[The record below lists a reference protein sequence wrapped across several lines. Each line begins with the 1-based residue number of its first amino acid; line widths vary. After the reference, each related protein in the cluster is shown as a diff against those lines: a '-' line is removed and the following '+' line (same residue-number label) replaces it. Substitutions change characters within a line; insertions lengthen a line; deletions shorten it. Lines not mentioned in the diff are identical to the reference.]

1 MSYVLFVV
9 RRHVRSRRRGG
20 FLSFISLFSILGVA
34 IGTAALIIALSILG
48 GFEREIKTKVIQFTS
63 HVQVTGF
70 ESEPLRSYQAA
81 ITELRDSISSITE
94 ITPFVSREAMIK
106 SRESIEGVR
115 VKGIPPDSPWSFLRR
130 YLVGGTLELA
140 SEDEGIH
147 SLVVGTR
154 LARKLAV
161 SLGDTVLI
169 FGISDETGAPL
180 TPRILRFRVIG
191 MYETGMSEYDDIDVY
206 TSMQAAQQLFS
217 LDNAATG
224 IDIMLQDV
232 SQAPVVAARI
242 QTLLG
247 WPYYART
254 VFQLYRNLFA
264 WIELQKKLV
273 PIVLAIIM
281 IVATV
286 NIIGTLL
293 MIVLEKRPEIGILR
307 AIGSTRGGISQIF
320 LAEGFALGL
329 IGTLLGN
336 VIGYVTCWFELRYH
350 FFSLPS
356 QIYFMS
362 SVPILLRWENFVL
375 VSALALA
382 LSLLTSVFP
391 SRLAARVE
399 PVKAIRFG

>member
-70 ESEPLRSYQAA
+70 ESEPLTTYQSA
-81 ITELRDSISSITE
+81 IAELRDSISSITE

-130 YLVGGTLELA
+130 YLVGGTLKLA
-140 SEDEGIH
+140 SKDKGINP
-147 SLVVGTR
+147 LIVGTR

-180 TPRILRFRVIG
+180 TPRILRFRVTG
-191 MYETGMSEYDDIDVY
+191 LYETGMSEYDDVDVY

-217 LDNAATG
+217 LNNAATG

-232 SQAPVVAARI
+232 SQAPVVAGRI

-254 VFQLYRNLFA
+254 VFQLYRNLFT

-320 LAEGFALGL
+320 LAEGFLLGL
-329 IGTLLGN
+329 IGTILGN
-336 VIGYVTCWFELRYH
+336 VIGYVTCWFELTYH

-382 LSLLTSVFP
+382 LSVLTSVFP
-391 SRLAARVE
+391 SRIAARIE